1 MGRVYYIEKYRAPVL
16 ERQEVPSQMRRARRR
31 LAMAGALLFV
41 AACVVAAL
49 FIHQGGIR

>member
-1 MGRVYYIEKYRAPVL
+1 MTRTVPYRAPLL

-31 LAMAGALLFV
+31 LAIAGALLFV
-41 AACVVAAL
+41 AALVVAAL